1 MFEILSHKIAENL
14 KLKKLVADFIQSYY
28 STKSDLGAGD
38 EAWQRL
44 MKLLSLFPG
53 GAKERDEEVLDRYSQ
68 PIQKSASVLT
78 AGKFFAF
85 DYTSEKGLNKSYFV
99 MVVASFGGRGTYSNR
114 NTGNDLLTCFLVD
127 SGTNLNTLS
136 ILANVLQEKVDPRT
150 KSYQFLSDMRN
161 SRILFKKN
169 RKRGLSR
176 AGLNTLFPKNKF
188 RTFKLNTS
196 MGNIYEVETNG

>member
-14 KLKKLVADFIQSYY
+14 KLKELVADFIQAFY
-28 STKSDLGAGD
+28 STKSSLGSGS
-38 EAWQRL
+38 EGWQRL
-44 MKLLSLFPG
+44 LKLLAQFPG

-85 DYTSEKGLNKSYFV
+85 DYTSAKNDNKAYFV
-99 MVVASFGGRGTYSNR
+99 MVVASLGGQGTYTNR
-114 NTGNDLLTCFLVD
+114 TTGNTLLTCFLID

-136 ILANVLQEKVDPRT
+136 IVANVVQERVDPRT
-150 KSYQFLSDMRN
+150 RSYQFLSDTKN
-161 SRILFKKN
+161 SRVLFKKN
-169 RKRGLSR
+169 RQRGLSR